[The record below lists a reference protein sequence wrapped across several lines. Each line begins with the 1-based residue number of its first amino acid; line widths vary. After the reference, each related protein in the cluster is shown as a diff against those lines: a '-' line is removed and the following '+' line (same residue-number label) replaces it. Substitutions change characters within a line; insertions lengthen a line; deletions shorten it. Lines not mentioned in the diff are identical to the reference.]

1 MSWQP
6 IETAPKD
13 GTWML
18 VACGWHREDE
28 DADLDDWCRIVRWA
42 GEERYKG
49 YPWATMDPEG
59 IEIGGTIRENIP
71 THWMPLPPPPT
82 PTDVTASAAR
92 GETP

>member
-1 MSWQP
+1 MTWQP

-18 VACGWHREDE
+18 VACGWHREAEDE
-28 DADLDDWCRIVRWA
+28 DMGDWCRIVRWA

-59 IEIGGTIRENIP
+59 IKIGGTIRENIP
-71 THWMPLPPPPT
+71 THWQPRPPPPETT
-82 PTDVTASAAR
+82 P
-92 GETP
+92 